1 MSSATATKLRTCA
14 IKSLDGFGKIVGAD
28 QRSDL
33 AAIAAETALKAMKLI
48 EEKKIRDWTANRD
61 VENAMMIA
69 LEDLLYLVKGRYEI
83 AIKPA
88 DMDEILGG
96 VIRVA
101 KRRDM
106 PQ

>member
-1 MSSATATKLRTCA
+1 M
-14 IKSLDGFGKIVGAD
+14 LDGFGKIAGAD
-28 QRSDL
+28 QRKDL
-33 AAIAAETALKAMKLI
+33 AAIAAETALKAMKVI
-48 EEKKIRDWTANRD
+48 EEKKIRDWTGNRD
-61 VENAMMIA
+61 VENAMTNE
-69 LEDLLYLVKGRYEI
+69 LEDLLYGVKGRYDI
-83 AIKPA
+83 PFKPD